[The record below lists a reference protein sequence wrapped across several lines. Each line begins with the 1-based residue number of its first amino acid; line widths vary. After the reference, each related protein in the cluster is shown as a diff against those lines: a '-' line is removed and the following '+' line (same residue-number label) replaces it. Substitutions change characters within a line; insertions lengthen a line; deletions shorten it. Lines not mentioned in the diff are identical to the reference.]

1 VNYNSVRVKL
11 CEMNPKTQ
19 NRYSLLIIHLS
30 FLACKDCQ
38 FLSSYTHKRA
48 PIVRIVI
55 KMNMSE
61 DQVIVL
67 DADEENSL
75 WFPEREIIPESVDHI
90 PADDTISL
98 YFRQMASE
106 PLLTS
111 EQEVLL
117 ARRIERGYEAQKQ
130 LQRREQDASHKEI
143 AALEGA
149 IRNAQAAREHLG
161 RANTRLVVSIAKRYR
176 NQGLPM
182 SDLIQ
187 EGNVGLMIAV
197 DKFDYRLGNRF
208 STYASWWILQ
218 AVTRALSQKSR
229 TIRLPLHLSDRLRRI
244 RAVKQIMEQEL
255 GREPSDEELS
265 RRLAL
270 TPQEVRETLE
280 ANLQS
285 IALETPVGGD
295 SELGDL
301 IEDDQSVSPDD
312 MMHTIMLGEVVAHIL
327 NDLSPREAL
336 ILRLRF
342 GLAND
347 IPQTL
352 EQVGKVVGLSRE
364 RIRQLERQALQ
375 HLRQP
380 QFIHTLR
387 DLLA

>member
-1 VNYNSVRVKL
+1 
-11 CEMNPKTQ
+11 
-19 NRYSLLIIHLS
+19 
-30 FLACKDCQ
+30 
-38 FLSSYTHKRA
+38 
-48 PIVRIVI
+48 
-55 KMNMSE
+55 MNMSE
-61 DQVIVL
+61 DRVVIL
-67 DADEENSL
+67 DADEDNSL
-75 WFPEREIIPESVDHI
+75 RFPETEIIPESIDHI
-90 PADDTISL
+90 PSDDTVSL

-130 LQRREQDASHKEI
+130 LQRREQDASNKEI
-143 AALEGA
+143 VVLEA
-149 IRNAQAAREHLG
+149 SIRDAQAAREHLG

-218 AVTRALSQKSR
+218 AVTRAVSQKSR
-229 TIRLPLHLSDRLRRI
+229 TIRLPLHLADRLRRVTI
-244 RAVKQIMEQEL
+244 VKQIMGQEL

-265 RRLAL
+265 RRLDL

-280 ANLQS
+280 ANMQT
-285 IALETPVGGD
+285 IALETPIGDD

-312 MMHTIMLGEVVAHIL
+312 MMHMITLGEVVTHIL
-327 NDLSPREAL
+327 NDLPPREAQ

-342 GLAND
+342 GLANG

-352 EQVGKVVGLSRE
+352 EQVGKAFGLSRE

-375 HLRQP
+375 QLRQP
-380 QFIHTLR
+380 QFTHTLR
-387 DLLA
+387 DILA